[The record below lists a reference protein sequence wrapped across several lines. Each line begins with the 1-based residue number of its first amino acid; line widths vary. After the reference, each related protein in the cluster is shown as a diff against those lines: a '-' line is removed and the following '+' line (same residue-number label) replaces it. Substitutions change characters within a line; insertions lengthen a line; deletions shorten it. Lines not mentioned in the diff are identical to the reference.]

1 MIWKDVA
8 KVAVRIQVGYLLQCV
23 PLQREDLGACSKIHS
38 EAMRGD
44 YEKASQK
51 ADYNMEEEVSTE
63 WRGRERKGRE
73 EVRVEGGKMEGGSGY
88 NRGKGRDGCR
98 GEGRGGL
105 WLVV

>member
-51 ADYNMEEEVSTE
+51 ADYNME
-63 WRGRERKGRE
+63 
-73 EVRVEGGKMEGGSGY
+73 
-88 NRGKGRDGCR
+88 GKGSIVA
-98 GEGRGGL
+98 GGL
-105 WLVV
+105 MSCTCCV

>member
-88 NRGKGRDGCR
+88 NRGKGRGV
-98 GEGRGGL
+98 L

>member
-73 EVRVEGGKMEGGSGY
+73 EVRVGGRENGRRKWVQQRE
-88 NRGKGRDGCR
+88 GKGSIVA
-98 GEGRGGL
+98 GGL
-105 WLVV
+105 MSCTCCV